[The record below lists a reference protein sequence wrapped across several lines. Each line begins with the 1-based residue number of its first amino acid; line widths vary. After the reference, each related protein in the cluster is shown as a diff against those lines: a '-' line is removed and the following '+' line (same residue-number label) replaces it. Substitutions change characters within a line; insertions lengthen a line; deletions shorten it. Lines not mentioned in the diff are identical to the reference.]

1 VVTSKA
7 SSEPS
12 GDPRVRRTHAMLQR
26 ALIDLVDEQDLPRIS
41 VADVAES
48 AGVSRSTFYDHY
60 RDVHELAEAASTAMI
75 DDVIDSLPSPGD
87 LSSGPEPEEA
97 EVALRDF
104 FANFAAHANLY
115 RRLLGPQGSAR
126 VIDHIRRR
134 TTAGIHFI
142 RHPEEAADFAAR
154 SADAPDTPHDVSAA
168 FGAGA
173 LVGVA
178 VDWLQRGCPG
188 TAEEMAA
195 LTSPL
200 FNILDGYDAQSPSR
214 CADAKP

>member
-1 VVTSKA
+1 
-7 SSEPS
+7 
-12 GDPRVRRTHAMLQR
+12 MLQR
-26 ALIDLVDEQDLPRIS
+26 ALIDLVDQQDLPRIS
-41 VADVAES
+41 VADVAET

-87 LSSGPEPEEA
+87 RFGGPERDQTE
-97 EVALRDF
+97 ALRDF
-104 FANFAAHANLY
+104 FANFAEHANLY

-126 VIDHIRRR
+126 VMDHIRRR

-142 RHPEEAADFAAR
+142 RHPHDATDHAVR
-154 SADAPDTPHDVSAA
+154 SVDAPDTPHDVWAA

-178 VDWLQRGCPG
+178 IDWLQRGCPG
-188 TAEEMAA
+188 TPEELAA

-200 FNILDGYDAQSPSR
+200 FNTLDGYDTQSPS
-214 CADAKP
+214 

>member
-1 VVTSKA
+1 LHAGEQTDR
-7 SSEPS
+7 SSWGSAE
-12 GDPRVRRTHAMLQR
+12 QR
-26 ALIDLVDEQDLPRIS
+26 CWIW
-41 VADVAES
+41 VADQ
-48 AGVSRSTFYDHY
+48 SRI
-60 RDVHELAEAASTAMI
+60 RWIGLAASTPRP
-75 DDVIDSLPSPGD
+75 SLQRTTCITPNCRHIAVTRNTWQYNIISD
-87 LSSGPEPEEA
+87 TEEA

-126 VIDHIRRR
+126 VMDHIRRR

-154 SADAPDTPHDVSAA
+154 PADAPDIPHDVSAA

-188 TAEEMAA
+188 TPEEVAA